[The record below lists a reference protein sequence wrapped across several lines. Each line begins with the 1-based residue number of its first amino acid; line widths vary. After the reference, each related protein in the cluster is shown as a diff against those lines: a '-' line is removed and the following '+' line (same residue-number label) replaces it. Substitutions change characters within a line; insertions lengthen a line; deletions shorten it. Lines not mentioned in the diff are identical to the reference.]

1 MRIQFLALAFN
12 LSISLALFS
21 FGQSVQ
27 ETSSSEDGAVLTAEL
42 PLLYDDLK
50 KTVEAKKNAVLRTQ
64 NFMLQAESII
74 WEKNASLVLA
84 DQDVILTAP
93 GVRLLCNSLKLNL
106 KNGDYLALEVE
117 TGFYPWSFTAGSFTR
132 TGKEVVASQIKLSQE
147 YSEESKL
154 SPTISFKE
162 LTFDQNNSHLQTSTG
177 LMEVGNMPLSPIPP
191 LSLNL
196 GGNKRTWRFRAKA
209 GKKANMGWYLGKRAR
224 WEVAKINTE
233 TEITGYFKRGILLS
247 SKLNYES
254 EEDPKNLPWVDTF
267 VEFGWLNDQGS
278 LGLDRRG
285 LKLSDQ
291 RTFLDTQVI
300 YIKEQGIRVAGEIN
314 YESDSEINRDL
325 RIENFSNSQWNDYYF
340 ELGYEQHWGG
350 FSGLQRWQVN
360 EHEGVLERR
369 PNLRLEM
376 APLTFPFESIHHSA
390 VIEYSDL
397 RSRNSNG
404 EVIAESTKLD
414 ASIRTFRPFKITN
427 GLIYTPSITARSQN
441 YQVGDAS
448 PQATWTEWA
457 NELRLHLFA
466 NYEMSN
472 KLWEIDGLHH
482 SMDFILTHQHLELS
496 SEKQSLL
503 IPKLDSSEFR
513 LNLEPLNIM
522 DLIEA
527 DHLISSNAVRLDWI
541 QNLTTNGDYG
551 MRDLAYLKLT
561 QDLWKESSDPQEDA
575 ESFYAQFD
583 FAPARWLRLRGQT
596 KTNDFEAGTINI
608 YSALLNDGYEN
619 QYQISRIHFP
629 NTNKQ
634 WSLSASR
641 LIDYGK
647 KLLFS
652 LRYDSEQKTFP
663 YWHLAFEIDSRN
675 NFIYLLSL
683 TERRGTTKED
693 EIELSFGFRLY
704 SF

>member
-1 MRIQFLALAFN
+1 MRIQYLAFAIN
-12 LSISLALFS
+12 SSISLTLFS
-21 FGQSVQ
+21 FGQSDQ
-27 ETSSSEDGAVLTAEL
+27 ETLSSKDGAVLTAEL

-50 KTVEAKKNAVLRTQ
+50 KTVEANQNAVLRTQ
-64 NFMLQAESII
+64 NFLLHAESII

-93 GVRLLCNSLKLNL
+93 GIRLLCNSLKLNL
-106 KNGDYLALEVE
+106 KNGDYLALEVK
-117 TGFYPWSFTAGSFTR
+117 TGFYPWSFAADSFTR
-132 TGKEVVASQIKLSQE
+132 KGEKVVAGQIKLSEE
-147 YSEESKL
+147 YAEESKL

-162 LTFDQNNSHLQTSTG
+162 LTFDQNNSRLQTSTG
-177 LMEVGNMPLSPIPP
+177 KIEVGNFPLSPIPP
-191 LSLNL
+191 LSFNL
-196 GGNKRTWRFRAKA
+196 GGNKKPWRFRAKA

-254 EEDPKNLPWVDTF
+254 KEEAEDLPWIDTF
-267 VEFGWLNDQGS
+267 LEFGWLNDQGS

-285 LKLSDQ
+285 LPFSDQ
-291 RTFLDTQVI
+291 RTYLDAQLV
-300 YIKEQGIRVAGEIN
+300 YINEQSIRVAGKIN
-314 YESDSEINRDL
+314 YESDSEINRDF
-325 RIENFSNSQWNDYYF
+325 RIENFSNSQWNDYYL

-369 PNLRLEM
+369 PNFRLEM
-376 APLTFPFESIHHSA
+376 APLSFPIQSIHHSA

-397 RSRNSNG
+397 RNRNSSG

-427 GLIYTPSITARSQN
+427 GLTYTPSITARSQN
-441 YQVGDAS
+441 YQLEGER
-448 PQATWTEWA
+448 PQTIWTEWA
-457 NELRLHLFA
+457 NECRLHLFS
-466 NYEMSN
+466 NYEISN
-472 KLWEIDGLHH
+472 KLWEVDGLQH

-496 SEKQSLL
+496 SEKQSQL
-503 IPKLDSSEFR
+503 IPKLDSSDFR
-513 LNLEPLNIM
+513 LNLEPLNLM

-527 DHLISSNAVRLDWI
+527 DHLTASNAVRLDWI

-551 MRDLAYLKLT
+551 TRDLVYLKLT
-561 QDLWKESSDPQEDA
+561 QDLWKESGDPQVEA
-575 ESFYAQFD
+575 ESFYAQFE

-596 KTNDFEAGTINI
+596 KTNDFEARTINI

-619 QYQISRIHFP
+619 QYQISQINFP
-629 NTNKQ
+629 DTNKQ
-634 WSLSASR
+634 WALSASK

-652 LRYDSEQKTFP
+652 LRYDSDQKTFP
-663 YWHLAFEIDSRN
+663 YWHLAFEIDARN

-683 TERRGTTKED
+683 SERRGTTKED
-693 EIELSFGFRLY
+693 EIELSFGFKLH